1 LLVGNG
7 SCKDK
12 YPSCEQVPSLVFL
25 NTGNPPYFIE
35 SSSDFPSKLR
45 SVALGDFGTDELT
58 DVLLGSSK
66 GAPQSVIG
74 YKNLGQGNFDENAD
88 FVLTQSS
95 GTAATTALAVADLNK
110 DGISDIV
117 AGNRG
122 SWSSFESTI
131 HPLTVFFGLEQGGF
145 SDGLALDLDM
155 HYQTLGLAL
164 ADINND
170 GYLDII
176 AARGGETPPN
186 SSGQQNKV
194 YLFNEASGDYDD
206 NSAILFGTGN
216 DASRGVAI
224 ADMNDDGRLDIL
236 VSNECE
242 ASYIYLQDEKG

>member
-1 LLVGNG
+1 M
-7 SCKDK
+7 
-12 YPSCEQVPSLVFL
+12 
-25 NTGNPPYFIE
+25 
-35 SSSDFPSKLR
+35 
-45 SVALGDFGTDELT
+45 
-58 DVLLGSSK
+58 
-66 GAPQSVIG
+66 IG